1 MKLSITD
8 LNLLLK
14 PLQMVSGV
22 VERRQT
28 MPILANALIEIGDG
42 KLKLITSDMEIE
54 SEATSSSEELIVTEP
69 LHTTVPARKLLDIL
83 RALPKNAS
91 LELSKQENRLLIISG
106 KSRFHLQ
113 LLPAEAFPRM
123 HREVESEKISFTL
136 TQKNLKKHIQI
147 AIHAM
152 AQQDLRYYLNGMI
165 FAVEADR
172 LTLVA
177 TDTRRLSLSGISLNQ
192 QFDKSAAILPRKA
205 AQELVR
211 QLEDSDAPVTIE
223 ITSKIFRFIFPE
235 AALTSKTI
243 AGNIIDYKAA
253 LPKERNYQFSVNR
266 IEFLSALKRL
276 AIIFNQS
283 DPFHNVRF
291 KLADNAILLSVA
303 NLEHEEASEEIE
315 TSYQLD
321 PIDTVFNILL
331 FIEILN
337 DMDSDF
343 IECSFEETHEGRL
356 LITAPNE
363 NDFLHILMPMK
374 R

>member
-1 MKLSITD
+1 MKLLITD
-8 LNLLLK
+8 LSLLLK

-28 MPILANALIEIGDG
+28 MPILANTLIEIGDG

-54 SEATSSSEELIVTEP
+54 CEATSSSEELIDVEP
-69 LHTTVPARKLLDIL
+69 LHTTVSARKLLDIL

-91 LELSKQENRLLIISG
+91 VELSKQESRLRIISG
-106 KSRFHLQ
+106 KSRYYLQ
-113 LLPAEAFPRM
+113 LLPAEAFPRT
-123 HREVESEKISFTL
+123 HREDEKEKISFTV
-136 TQKNLKKHIQI
+136 TQKILKKNIQI
-147 AIHAM
+147 VIHGM
-152 AQQDLRYYLNGMI
+152 AQQDLRYYLNGML
-165 FAVEADR
+165 FSVEADR

-192 QFDKSAAILPRKA
+192 QFDKSAALLPRKA
-205 AQELVR
+205 VQELAR

-223 ITSKIFRFIFPE
+223 ISPKIFRFIFPE

-253 LPKERNYQFSVNR
+253 LPKERNYQFSLNR
-266 IEFLSALKRL
+266 MEFLAALKRL
-276 AIIFNQS
+276 AILYNQN
-283 DPFHNVRF
+283 DPFNNVWF
-291 KLADNAILLSVA
+291 KLADNSILLSVT
-303 NLEHEEASEEIE
+303 NLDHEEASEEIE
-315 TSYQLD
+315 TNYQLD

-337 DMDSDF
+337 DMDSEI

-356 LITAPNE
+356 LITAPSETN
-363 NDFLHILMPMK
+363 FMHVLMPMIG
-374 R
+374 